1 MRSATRT
8 ALALCVILAPTV
20 FGEASA
26 GPGAALARRARADQ
40 SGSLRQEA
48 SASGL
53 GVNVPL
59 VGRLIGGG
67 NTLYITTV
75 DVTNNTT
82 TDTRVDFYLDGID
95 IATSGKVVVTGSI
108 SSAAA
113 LVALGTGGLVRGR
126 SNAHF
131 DDFIDAGVRA
141 GMLPASIEQDGF
153 IGSVLFVF
161 NGFTKRGQGS
171 ATVRFYNSAF
181 GGTIGESLKGHEIA
195 VNEPQKVVAAFRDSR
210 SQTSG
215 PQLYANMFINNTGLT
230 PTGTGM
236 AGPVTVRIQAYAN
249 STGQPTGTTLDLTIG
264 VGQTVSVSDV
274 LHSLNVPPGE
284 ETILV
289 NATVT
294 SGTSAIAGAAV
305 EVDQTTKNASVV
317 DMSRADF

>member
-1 MRSATRT
+1 MKSAIRSVLAFCATLT
-8 ALALCVILAPTV
+8 MIC
-20 FGEASA
+20 GEASA
-26 GPGAALARRARADQ
+26 RPGSPARRAGAGQ
-40 SGSLRQEA
+40 AGSARQEA

-53 GVNVPL
+53 GVNIPL

-67 NTLYITTV
+67 NTLYISTV
-75 DVTNNTT
+75 DVTNNAT
-82 TDTRVDFYLDGID
+82 TDTQVDFYLDGID
-95 IATSGKVVVTGSI
+95 IATSGKVVLTGSI

-113 LVALGTGGLVRGR
+113 LVPQGTGGSMRAR

-131 DDFIDAGVRA
+131 DDFIDAGVQA
-141 GMLPASIEQDGF
+141 GMLPSSIEQDGF

-171 ATVRFYNSAF
+171 ATARFYNSAF
-181 GGTIGESLKGHEIA
+181 GGTIGEALRGHEIT
-195 VNEPQKVVAAFRDSR
+195 VNEPQTLVGAFRDSR
-210 SQTSG
+210 GQTAG

-230 PTGTGM
+230 PTGTGL
-236 AGPVTVRIQAYAN
+236 AGPVTVHVQAYAN

-264 VGQTVSVSDV
+264 IGQTVSVSDV
-274 LHSLNVPPGE
+274 LHRLNVPAGE
-284 ETILV
+284 DTILV